1 MFRIFR
7 KFFVFAGD
15 QKNKW
20 KKGIIFAVLH
30 SLCEAFQMLAIAVVL
45 KAMVENTMDTGTVW
59 LTLGI
64 MVFSVSGTI
73 VTRHISHKSEI
84 TGSYAMCEEKRIG
97 IGDRMKYMPMGYFN
111 SHSLGNIT
119 AAATTTMEE
128 IEKIAPPAMVRTIH
142 GLIRTFIMVVGLTI
156 FDWRMGLISFA
167 GVLLFLAV
175 NALLQ
180 RKSHLLSPMRQ
191 SAQAKLVE
199 AVLEY
204 IQGMSV
210 VKTFHLD
217 KAANKNIDTAIR
229 EVEKRNFRMEIG
241 FIPYVALQQLV
252 LRLTSVTMVL
262 ASVTFYLNG
271 TMELFMCLLM
281 IVCGFF
287 VYTELEAAGL
297 MSSFIRLIDASI
309 DRVEEI
315 HQTPVMDINGHVQ
328 QPQSLD
334 IAFRNVSFSY
344 ENRKIIDNV
353 SFTIPQGT
361 TTAIVGPSGGGKT
374 TLCNLMA
381 RFWDV
386 DEGAVTLGGKDVR
399 EYKLDS
405 LLENISMVFQHVYLF
420 NDTILN
426 NIRFGKPDADMEEV
440 VAAAKKACCHEFIT
454 ALSDGY
460 DTVIGEG
467 GATLSGGEKQRISIA
482 RAMLKDAPIVILDEA
497 TANVDPENESKL
509 QEAVAQLT
517 KNKTVV
523 MIAHRLKTVRHADQI
538 LVVDSGK
545 IVQRGTHN
553 DLIRQRGIYSDF
565 IGVRRKAIGWKLK
578 AQKV

>member
-426 NIRFGKPDADMEEV
+426 NIRFGKPNADMEEV

>member
-426 NIRFGKPDADMEEV
+426 NIRFGKPDAAMEEV